1 MAKWHK
7 PLDFDQSRGYDI
19 GRNKEVM
26 PPNNN
31 EKIMYAFRDQARLY
45 RRLRRDVL
53 NGAIDHYT
61 VDECD
66 DKIKEANDTAL
77 YYEQLDETDE

>member
-1 MAKWHK
+1 
-7 PLDFDQSRGYDI
+7 
-19 GRNKEVM
+19 
-26 PPNNN
+26 
-31 EKIMYAFRDQARLY
+31 MYAFRDQARLY

-77 YYEQLDETDE
+77 YYEQLDEN